1 MNSSPKIGITHLGY
15 TDVFTNL
22 NYYYFSLEHKR
33 GNTEELCRSLFS
45 INGDSKRKKKS
56 MRVNVLSTTHAL
68 FSQFFS
74 SHMIAL
80 LKGQVEF

>member
-33 GNTEELCRSLFS
+33 GNTEELSDRSFQS
-45 INGDSKRKKKS
+45 TVIQKERKK
-56 MRVNVLSTTHAL
+56 A
-68 FSQFFS
+68 
-74 SHMIAL
+74 
-80 LKGQVEF
+80 